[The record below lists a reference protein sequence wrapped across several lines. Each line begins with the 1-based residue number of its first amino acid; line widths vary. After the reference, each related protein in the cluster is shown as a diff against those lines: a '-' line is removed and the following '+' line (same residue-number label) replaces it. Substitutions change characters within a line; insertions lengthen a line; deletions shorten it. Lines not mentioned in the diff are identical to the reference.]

1 MTSQEGSNFGDI
13 PKSEESYPGNEV
25 LKHISE
31 SKITARRKSTEFSNR
46 FHRCSNLKSW
56 MSLNLNEIKVKG

>member
-13 PKSEESYPGNEV
+13 PKSEESYHGNEV

-46 FHRCSNLKSW
+46 YHRCSNLKSW
-56 MSLNLNEIKVKG
+56 MSLNVNEIKVKG